1 MEAIE
6 QQLLNKGFN
15 QNTLQ
20 QMLNLKYE
28 LLKLDRADLEQG
40 RDNERESRTNTRE
53 FKNDVRLS
61 PEDIKKYFNSTEL
74 LNREALPLRQDYKH
88 KVQEYFRKTDD

>member
-1 MEAIE
+1 
-6 QQLLNKGFN
+6 
-15 QNTLQ
+15 
-20 QMLNLKYE
+20 MLNLKYE

-61 PEDIKKYFNSTEL
+61 PEDIKKYFNTTEL